1 MFDFLDWYRYCAE
14 LGYAEEQCFL
24 GNSYYNG
31 NGVERNFAE
40 AVKWYRL
47 SVEQGN
53 ANAQYN
59 LGCNYYSGEGV
70 GKSYTEAVKWYRL
83 SADQG
88 NANAQYNLGLC
99 YYNGNGV
106 EKNMN
111 RAKEWFSLAA
121 EQGHSNAKD
130 MLAKVESF
138 YANLYS
144 GPVTGCDPLRKLE
157 PTIWYD
163 WRTGE
168 RLLRNEEGEVVNG
181 KGETV
186 SVAWWD

>member
-1 MFDFLDWYRYCAE
+1 MSDLLDWYRCCAE

-24 GNSYYNG
+24 ANSYYNG
-31 NGVERNFAE
+31 EGVEKNFAE
-40 AVKWYRL
+40 AVKWYQL
-47 SVEQGN
+47 SAVQGN
-53 ANAQYN
+53 AAAQCWLGNLFYNGEVVEKNYPEALGWYMSSANQGNADAQYN
-59 LGCNYYSGEGV
+59 V
-70 GKSYTEAVKWYRL
+70 
-83 SADQG
+83 
-88 NANAQYNLGLC
+88 GLC
-99 YYNGNGV
+99 YYYGNGV

-121 EQGHSNAKD
+121 EQGYSNARD

-144 GPVTGCDPLRKLE
+144 GPVHGDDLHGKPE

-168 RLLRNEEGEVVNG
+168 RLLRNEDGEVVNSN
-181 KGETV
+181 GETV
-186 SVAWWD
+186 SAAWWE